1 MANRLL
7 IHGRQF
13 VRIPRT
19 RGFTNMKKIALAAVL
34 TLVAVGPAFS
44 GQNPWFPP
52 PPKDPPCYRNC
63 GGPTKMAEPSSFALL
78 ATGLLVAGGL
88 VLIGRKRFVTE

>member
-1 MANRLL
+1 MADQL
-7 IHGRQF
+7 HEFYWQF
-13 VRIPRT
+13 VCISRT
-19 RGFTNMKKIALAAVL
+19 RGYTYMKKLALAAVL

-44 GQNPWFPP
+44 GQYPP
-52 PPKDPPCYRNC
+52 YDPDKKCHSC
-63 GGPTKMAEPSSFALL
+63 KKPTPMPEPSSIALL

>member
-1 MANRLL
+1 
-7 IHGRQF
+7 
-13 VRIPRT
+13 
-19 RGFTNMKKIALAAVL
+19 MKKLALAAVL

-44 GQNPWFPP
+44 GQYPSY
-52 PPKDPPCYRNC
+52 DPDKKCREC
-63 GGPTKMAEPSSFALL
+63 KKPTAMPEPSSIALL